1 MQVTVTIATG
11 LLLMLCGQALAQVD
25 TDVANAHVL
34 CRQLTVLVNDKC
46 DVQDH
51 VLALRTLPRIA
62 TVCLEAA
69 PQGWVNR
76 GNSARQKQPNGTSSA
91 YNNQSYWSNGACI
104 KTRQFQ
110 FTDICAEA
118 SGFQQTNGLAFGA
131 LDWVL
136 KIYTPYSGDQPVATC
151 QLSSH

>member
-1 MQVTVTIATG
+1 MKVTVIIATG
-11 LLLMLCGQALAQVD
+11 ILLMVTGQAFAQVD
-25 TDVANAHVL
+25 NDVANAQIL
-34 CRQLTVLVNDKC
+34 CRQLMVLVNDKC

-51 VLALRTLPRIA
+51 VLALRTSARIA

-76 GNSARQKQPNGTSSA
+76 GSSTRQKQPNGTSST
-91 YNNQSYWSNGACI
+91 YNSQGYWSNGACT

-110 FTDICAEA
+110 FADICTEA
-118 SGFQQTNGLAFGA
+118 SGFQQANGLPFRAT
-131 LDWVL
+131 DWIL
-136 KIYTPYSGDQPVATC
+136 KIYTQYSGDQPVATC